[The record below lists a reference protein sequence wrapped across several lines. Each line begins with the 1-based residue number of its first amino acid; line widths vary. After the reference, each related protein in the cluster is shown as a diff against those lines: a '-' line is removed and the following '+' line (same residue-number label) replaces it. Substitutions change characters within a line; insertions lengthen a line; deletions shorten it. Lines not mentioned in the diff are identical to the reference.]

1 MCFAVVLGEV
11 KVLVTDIFVPIL
23 TQVKWKFLPNI
34 FGKISALPVL
44 HQAQI

>member
-11 KVLVTDIFVPIL
+11 KVLVTDIFQV
-23 TQVKWKFLPNI
+23 TQVKWKFLLNI
-34 FGKISALPVL
+34 LGKVSALPVL

>member
-11 KVLVTDIFVPIL
+11 KVLVTDIFQV
-23 TQVKWKFLPNI
+23 TQVKWKFLLNI
-34 FGKISALPVL
+34 FGKVSALPVL